1 MVSKKMT
8 NTLTE
13 LTNQAIERAK
23 HLQEFAVFRSMD
35 SIVFAGGPVPY
46 AIHHNLGELA
56 EITVPAISQA
66 EAEQR
71 VDQWLAGQ
79 QV

>member
-1 MVSKKMT
+1 MKDI
-8 NTLTE
+8 NDLTAV
-13 LTNQAIERAK
+13 AIERAK

-35 SIVFAGGPVPY
+35 EIVFSGQPIPY
-46 AIHHNLGELA
+46 SIHHNLGELA

-71 VDQWLAGQ
+71 VDEWLADQ
-79 QV
+79 RV